1 MRSAWNTVSFLAVV
15 HLLALAMFAGWLG
28 YSQRLDR
35 ERLYAVRDL
44 FALTTA
50 EARMAREEAEK
61 AAERQRLGEQALTPR
76 ATGDSA
82 QGVRFAT
89 RVQEQADQMQER
101 LAVEAR
107 MLSRQLAQ
115 REEDLARREA
125 EFEGRQEVWERSRQA
140 ELERR
145 TNEQFAQT
153 VKQLESVPP
162 KQGKRIIVE
171 LINTGK
177 MDQAVTYL
185 DAMAPRA
192 TTKVL
197 REFKTDQETQLATEL
212 LERLRTFGLE
222 AGSDPET
229 SNADPRASAQ

>member
-15 HLLALAMFAGWLG
+15 HILALAMFAGWLV
-28 YSQRLDR
+28 YTQRLDR
-35 ERLYAVRDL
+35 ERLNAVRDL
-44 FALTTA
+44 FALTTV
-50 EARMAREEAEK
+50 EARTAREEAAK
-61 AAERQRLGEQALTPR
+61 AAQRQRLNEQALTPR
-76 ATGDSA
+76 ATGGSA
-82 QGVRFAT
+82 QGVRVAA
-89 RVQEQADQMQER
+89 RVQEQTDQMQER
-101 LAVEAR
+101 LAVEAS
-107 MLSRQLAQ
+107 MLRRQLAQ

-125 EFEGRQEVWERSRQA
+125 EFEVRQQAWERFRQA
-140 ELERR
+140 EIERR
-145 TNEQFAQT
+145 TSEQFAQT

-171 LINTGK
+171 LITAGK

-197 REFKTDQETQLATEL
+197 REFKTDQETRLATEL

-222 AGSDPET
+222 AGTDPET
-229 SNADPRASAQ
+229 SNADTRASAQ